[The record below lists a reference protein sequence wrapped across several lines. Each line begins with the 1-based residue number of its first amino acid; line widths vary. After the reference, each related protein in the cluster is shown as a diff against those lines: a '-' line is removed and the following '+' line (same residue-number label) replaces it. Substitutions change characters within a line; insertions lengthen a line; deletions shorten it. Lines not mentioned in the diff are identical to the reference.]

1 MPIKLK
7 VKIKDQWYT
16 VEVGDLTSNPLE
28 VLVDGD
34 IVEVQFD
41 HSLSDASESSHSD
54 NVTTVTPVPAQPMS
68 SAPASTGPAPTA
80 SKVFVSPMPG
90 IIVSVAFNVGDQV
103 ITGDDVC
110 VIEAMKMQQV
120 LRADWSGVVKVVHVQ
135 PGQQVLDG
143 DVLLELE

>member
-7 VKIKDQWYT
+7 VKIKDHWYT

-34 IVEVQFD
+34 IVEVQFEQ
-41 HSLSDASESSHSD
+41 SLNDASESSYSND
-54 NVTTVTPVPAQPMS
+54 ATTETSVPAQPMS
-68 SAPASTGPAPTA
+68 SVPASTGPAAT
-80 SKVFVSPMPG
+80 KTFVSPMPG
-90 IIVSVAFNVGDQV
+90 IIVSVAFSVGDQV
-103 ITGDDVC
+103 IPGDDVC

-120 LRADWSGVVKVVHVQ
+120 LRADWSGVVRVVHVQ